1 MLTWIILTKMSH
13 ETRLVENSN
22 VFLEFITLDYHVV
35 NIPFSNFYSTHTAIT
50 YLPINKN
57 KNKKQKTKIS
67 YHMLHHLHQLTLH
80 AFQSLLIF
88 YFFNFYLFILFF
100 IFLIGCQFCF
110 QFCFLFFNCILGWC
124 GFLFFLSFVKVT
136 WDGR

>member
-57 KNKKQKTKIS
+57 KNKKQKIK
-67 YHMLHHLHQLTLH
+67 
-80 AFQSLLIF
+80 
-88 YFFNFYLFILFF
+88 LFF
-100 IFLIGCQFCF
+100 
-110 QFCFLFFNCILGWC
+110 
-124 GFLFFLSFVKVT
+124 KV
-136 WDGR
+136 D

>member
-1 MLTWIILTKMSH
+1 MLMWIILTKMSH

-57 KNKKQKTKIS
+57 KNKKQKKKSLITCYIT
-67 YHMLHHLHQLTLH
+67 YI
-80 AFQSLLIF
+80 SLLCTL
-88 YFFNFYLFILFF
+88 FNLF
-100 IFLIGCQFCF
+100 
-110 QFCFLFFNCILGWC
+110 
-124 GFLFFLSFVKVT
+124 
-136 WDGR
+136 